1 MINQK
6 GGVGKTTTAI
16 NLAAGLARN
25 GRNVLLIDLDPQGNI
40 ADSLPAES
48 NYSLYDFLVGTCS
61 YEDCILSLGKNL
73 SLIRSTES
81 LTKIGV
87 YLANHPNPTIAFKK
101 KFLEITGYDYVIMD
115 CAPSLGLLNQNVMVF
130 ADEAMIP
137 VSTTYLSLTGLAVMT
152 EAIREINRHYNHAL
166 DVSLIIP
173 TMHDARNK
181 ANKKMLERLHT
192 QHAGL
197 VSNPIRI
204 NSKLAEAPEHKKS
217 IFAYDKKSRGAQDYN
232 QLTELVLTKEKRIET
247 ESVPISMR
255 VQKIMADVQ
264 AED

>member
-16 NLAAGLARN
+16 NLAAGLSRS
-25 GRNVLLIDLDPQGNI
+25 GRKVLLIDFDPQGNI
-40 ADSLPAES
+40 ADSLPAQAD
-48 NYSLYDFLVGTCS
+48 YSLYDFLVGNCD
-61 YEDCILSLGKNL
+61 YQQCILTLGKNL
-73 SLIRSTES
+73 DLIKSTES

-101 KFLEITGYDYVIMD
+101 KFLEIEGYDYVIMD
-115 CAPSLGLLNQNVMVF
+115 CAPSLGLLNQNVMIF
-130 ADEAMIP
+130 SDEAMIP
-137 VSTTYLSLTGLAVMT
+137 VSTTYLSLTGLAVMS
-152 EAIREINRHYNHAL
+152 EAIKEINRHYNHNL
-166 DVSLIIP
+166 DISLIIP

-181 ANKKMLERLHT
+181 SNKKMLARLHKEY
-192 QHAGL
+192 AGL
-197 VSNPIRI
+197 ISNPIRI
-204 NSKLAEAPEHKKS
+204 NAKLAEAPEYKKS
-217 IFAYDKKSRGAQDYN
+217 IFAYDKKSRGAQDYS
-232 QLTELVLTKEKRIET
+232 QLTETVLTKEKRIQT